1 MITLKS
7 LIVITTGLLVLAPV
21 ARAAESAPS
30 MSLVYVAATSQRH
43 RFTTPWEKSPPARK
57 RGLGVV
63 IGKNR
68 VIVTAEITADATFI
82 EFERPSNGKKATAK
96 VVARDYECNLAL
108 LETADP
114 ASDFLADMTPLE
126 LDTPAKAGDPLDVWQ
141 LEDDGSPVITRGT
154 LARVETG
161 AYYLPDR
168 TFLRY
173 AFKGSLQN
181 KAGSFIIPAVR
192 NHKLTGLLLGYNANE
207 QMADI
212 LPAPTIRRFLDD
224 LADGE
229 FTGFPTLGVRISR
242 TTDEQLRGWLGL
254 PDTVGGVFLSK
265 IETGSSADLAGL
277 KESDVLLSLD
287 GFAIDRRGYYDDPEF
302 GALNFSHIVT
312 GRKKTGESVT
322 AKVWR
327 DKAEVTLPV
336 KLTRREASD
345 YLVDPWIY
353 DRGPRYL
360 VLGGLV
366 FTELSRPY
374 LQSFKDWEKNAPTT
388 LRYAEA
394 NQDEFADGRKKLV
407 ILCYAIPTPVN
418 VGYEKLASRVI
429 KEVNGK
435 AIGSIRDLHEALMKP
450 IDGRHAITTTDDDP
464 VIYLDAAMTEVVD
477 KQLQANGVDPLTR
490 LE

>member
-1 MITLKS
+1 MITPKS
-7 LIVITTGLLVLAPV
+7 ILLAAAGLLVAAP
-21 ARAAESAPS
+21 ASHCATSDPTS
-30 MSLVYVAATSQRH
+30 SLVYVAATSQRH

-114 ASDFLADMTPLE
+114 AGDFLADMTPLE
-126 LDTPAKAGDPLDVWQ
+126 LDAPAKAGDPLDVWQ

-161 AYYLPDR
+161 AYFLPDR

-212 LPAPTIRRFLDD
+212 LPSPVIRRFLDD

-229 FTGFPTLGVRISR
+229 FTGFPSLGVRIAR

-254 PDTVGGVFLSK
+254 PDAVGGVFLSK
-265 IETGSSADLAGL
+265 VEKGGSADRSGL
-277 KESDVLLSLD
+277 KESDVLLALD
-287 GFAIDRRGYYDDPEF
+287 GHAIDRRGYYNDPEF
-302 GALNFSHIVT
+302 GVLNFSHIIT
-312 GRKKTGESVT
+312 GRKKTGDTVD

-327 DKAEVTLPV
+327 NKAEVTVPIT
-336 KLTRREASD
+336 LTRREAGD
-345 YLVDPWIY
+345 YLVDPWIF

-360 VLGGLV
+360 VIGGLV

-388 LRYAEA
+388 LRHAEA

-418 VGYEKLASRVI
+418 VGYEKISSRII

-435 AIGSIRDLHEALMKP
+435 AIGSIRDLHGALMKP

-464 VIYLDAAMTEVVD
+464 VIYLDAAMTEMVD
-477 KQLQANGVDPLTR
+477 KRLQANGVDPLTR